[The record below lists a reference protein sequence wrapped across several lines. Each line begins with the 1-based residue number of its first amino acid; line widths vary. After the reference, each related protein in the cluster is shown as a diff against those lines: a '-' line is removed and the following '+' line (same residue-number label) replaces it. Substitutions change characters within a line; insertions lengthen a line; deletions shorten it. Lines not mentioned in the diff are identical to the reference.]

1 MKFNYSKK
9 ETKMNGT
16 ITEENLSVELSVGEI
31 LSVSDKF
38 AEIIKD
44 KGLVSAIKELNTF
57 GQTIDKKSVL
67 DEILKD

>member
-16 ITEENLSVELSVGEI
+16 ITEENLSVELSVGEM
-31 LSVSDKF
+31 LSASDKF
-38 AEIIKD
+38 AELIKD
-44 KGLVSAIKELNTF
+44 KVLVSAIKELNTF